1 MNKMWKVFLIICF
14 LCVSGCMKK
23 DEKIVKSDQKER
35 EITLHIQVIHEV
47 ESGELM
53 NKDITV
59 KGNIHT
65 LEDFL
70 QHADELAVET
80 TKGQYGTTLM
90 GMLGV
95 RTEDFKKG
103 PWWLYDSDNNTS
115 CKEKGQCD
123 AIDILQVN
131 DQDQFTFHF
140 TSSF

>member
-1 MNKMWKVFLIICF
+1 
-14 LCVSGCMKK
+14 
-23 DEKIVKSDQKER
+23 
-35 EITLHIQVIHEV
+35 
-47 ESGELM
+47 
-53 NKDITV
+53 
-59 KGNIHT
+59 
-65 LEDFL
+65 
-70 QHADELAVET
+70 
-80 TKGQYGTTLM
+80 M

>member
-1 MNKMWKVFLIICF
+1 MYKV
-14 LCVSGCMKK
+14 
-23 DEKIVKSDQKER
+23 
-35 EITLHIQVIHEV
+35 
-47 ESGELM
+47 
-53 NKDITV
+53 
-59 KGNIHT
+59 
-65 LEDFL
+65 
-70 QHADELAVET
+70 HADKRQSPLHQQPIFDPVSYTHLLAVET